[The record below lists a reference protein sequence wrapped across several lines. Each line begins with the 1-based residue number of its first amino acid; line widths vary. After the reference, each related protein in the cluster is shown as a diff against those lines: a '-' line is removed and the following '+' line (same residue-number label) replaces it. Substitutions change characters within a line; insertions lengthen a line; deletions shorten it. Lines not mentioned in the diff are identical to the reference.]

1 MKYLRSCMKKKW
13 KNEYP
18 SNLYRQATP
27 MMFEV
32 ELNCDNDLKKN
43 CDFPLKF
50 VGEIL
55 RWNLL

>member
-1 MKYLRSCMKKKW
+1 MKKKW

-18 SNLYRQATP
+18 KNLYRQATP
-27 MMFEV
+27 IMFEV
-32 ELNCDNDLKKN
+32 ELNCDNDLKKKLWILR
-43 CDFPLKF
+43 DFTLKF